1 MTDAERI
8 LTDTLR
14 KDAMNKLA
22 LILAG
27 YMDEMGMFK
36 TCLNCEHWIEGTQV
50 ETLLPPESRQM
61 CKLYGARP
69 PTKIIVCGCESHSDN
84 IPY

>member
-8 LTDTLR
+8 LTDTVR

-27 YMDEMGMFK
+27 HMDEMGMFK
-36 TCLNCEHWIEGTQV
+36 SCYNCEYWIEG
-50 ETLLPPESRQM
+50 PPNNKQQI
-61 CKLYGARP
+61 CGLYKLRP

-84 IPY
+84 IPF